1 VIAIP
6 GTLQMIDW
14 IDFKA
19 AKGERADT
27 RELFKCWDY
36 NNDGKVSKKEFF
48 VALPAMGFELST
60 KAMEDLFEALDQDS
74 SGLGNGEL
82 VFSELDKR
90 LRRVRQKSPSRKSPT
105 SPPPH
110 RLNEHGV
117 EQATVEEAGPG
128 SGPGH
133 TIGRDPKPGRAYG
146 GGYHT
151 AERAQARAQH
161 GGERSEGFT
170 QMLKLMRQNGDLV
183 VSKFKVW
190 DKNSNGTLSKPEFK
204 EAITRFINLVHKT
217 PSEFLRNLKSPQD
230 MDELFDFFDEDTSF
244 SISIDEFKAKLEKKK
259 KKSVDA
265 AQVTAQ
271 ASAKEAPKVELKV
284 LCEEELALEELRKEC
299 EATERNAEQVLR
311 TTGRGSELQAANAQ
325 LNLIKQRYLNAAAS
339 WDAKEK
345 LRALQAEAPITT
357 ANVNSRRDDQDL
369 LIEEDV
375 PTEDITMKGR
385 SWSPPNYDF

>member
-1 VIAIP
+1 
-6 GTLQMIDW
+6 
-14 IDFKA
+14 
-19 AKGERADT
+19 
-27 RELFKCWDY
+27 
-36 NNDGKVSKKEFF
+36 
-48 VALPAMGFELST
+48 
-60 KAMEDLFEALDQDS
+60 
-74 SGLGNGEL
+74 
-82 VFSELDKR
+82 
-90 LRRVRQKSPSRKSPT
+90 
-105 SPPPH
+105 
-110 RLNEHGV
+110 
-117 EQATVEEAGPG
+117 
-128 SGPGH
+128 
-133 TIGRDPKPGRAYG
+133 
-146 GGYHT
+146 
-151 AERAQARAQH
+151 
-161 GGERSEGFT
+161 
-170 QMLKLMRQNGDLV
+170 MLKLMRQNGDLV

-271 ASAKEAPKVELKV
+271 APVKEAPKVELKV

-375 PTEDITMKGR
+375 PTEDITMEGR

>member
-1 VIAIP
+1 MVVAIP
-6 GTLQMIDW
+6 DLQMLDW

-90 LRRVRQKSPSRKSPT
+90 LRRVRQKSPSRKSP
-105 SPPPH
+105 PPH

-117 EQATVEEAGPG
+117 EQATEEAGPG
-128 SGPGH
+128 SGP
-133 TIGRDPKPGRAYG
+133 TIGRDPKPGHTYG

-170 QMLKLMRQNGDLV
+170 QLLKLMRQNGDLV
-183 VSKFKVW
+183 VSKFKLW

-217 PSEFLRNLKSPQD
+217 PSEFLRNLKNPQD
-230 MDELFDFFDEDTSF
+230 IDELFEFFDEDTSF

-299 EATERNAEQVLR
+299 EATERNAEQLR
-311 TTGRGSELQAANAQ
+311 TTGRGWNFKRQ
-325 LNLIKQRYLNAAAS
+325 
-339 WDAKEK
+339 
-345 LRALQAEAPITT
+345 T
-357 ANVNSRRDDQDL
+357 
-369 LIEEDV
+369 
-375 PTEDITMKGR
+375 R
-385 SWSPPNYDF
+385 S

>member
-1 VIAIP
+1 MGIAIP
-6 GTLQMIDW
+6 ELQMLDW

-19 AKGERADT
+19 AKGERSDT

-82 VFSELDKR
+82 VFSELDKK
-90 LRRVRQKSPSRKSPT
+90 LRRVRQRSPSRKSPT
-105 SPPPH
+105 SPSLH

-117 EQATVEEAGPG
+117 EQQPTAEEAE
-128 SGPGH
+128 PGH
-133 TIGRDPKPGRAYG
+133 TIVRDPKPGHTYG
-146 GGYHT
+146 SGYHT

-170 QMLKLMRQNGDLV
+170 QLLKLMRQNADLV

-217 PSEFLRNLKSPQD
+217 PSEFLRRLKNPQD
-230 MDELFDFFDEDTSF
+230 IDELFEFFDEDTSF

-259 KKSVDA
+259 KSVGA
-265 AQVTAQ
+265 VQVTAQ
-271 ASAKEAPKVELKV
+271 ASAQEAPNVELKV

-299 EATERNAEQVLR
+299 EASERNAELLS
-311 TTGRGSELQAANAQ
+311 TTGRRSELQAANAQ

-345 LRALQAEAPITT
+345 LRALQAEAPVTT
-357 ANVNSRRDDQDL
+357 ANDISGRDFQGS
-369 LIEEDV
+369 LIQEDC
-375 PTEDITMKGR
+375 PTEDITMEGR

>member
-1 VIAIP
+1 MGIAIP
-6 GTLQMIDW
+6 ELQMLDW

-19 AKGERADT
+19 AKGERSDT

-82 VFSELDKR
+82 VFSELDKK
-90 LRRVRQKSPSRKSPT
+90 LRRVRQRSPSRKSP
-105 SPPPH
+105 SLH

-117 EQATVEEAGPG
+117 EQQPTAEEAE
-128 SGPGH
+128 PGH
-133 TIGRDPKPGRAYG
+133 TIVRDPKPGHTYG
-146 GGYHT
+146 SGYHT

-170 QMLKLMRQNGDLV
+170 QLLKLMRQNADLV

-217 PSEFLRNLKSPQD
+217 PSEFLRRLKNPQD
-230 MDELFDFFDEDTSF
+230 IDELFEFFDEDTSF

-259 KKSVDA
+259 KSVGA
-265 AQVTAQ
+265 VQVTAQ
-271 ASAKEAPKVELKV
+271 ASAQEAPNVELKV

-299 EATERNAEQVLR
+299 EASERNAELLS
-311 TTGRGSELQAANAQ
+311 TTGRRSELQAANAQ

-345 LRALQAEAPITT
+345 LRALQAEAPVTT
-357 ANVNSRRDDQDL
+357 ANDISGRDFQGS
-369 LIEEDV
+369 LIQEDC
-375 PTEDITMKGR
+375 PTEDITMEGR